1 MLELPTV
8 TAICYEGSRLS
19 PDQIKYYELML
30 RHVNRT
36 VRFKSIKFFAHTP
49 HQFEGVEQIAVPH
62 TSRMDYSRWCLHQL
76 GEHFDTE
83 HVLIFQWDGYPLN
96 PHLWTDEFL
105 QYDYIGSP
113 WTPKQHR
120 RFRGLNPAKLVGNG
134 GFSLRSRKLYQELF
148 NHPTSNENED
158 LYICCDLRAALEAN
172 GVKFAPLDVAK
183 RFAVE
188 AQLSPEHTITNTFG
202 FHGGH
207 KSWVEAIPSYPQ
219 YANNFL
225 P

>member
-8 TAICYEGSRLS
+8 TAICYEGSNLS
-19 PDQIKYYELML
+19 SDQIKYYELML

-36 VRFKSIKFFAHTP
+36 VRFNSIKFFAHTP
-49 HQFEGVEQIAVPH
+49 HQFEGVEQIAIPR
-62 TSRMDYSRWCLHQL
+62 TSRMDYSRWCLHTL
-76 GEHFDTE
+76 GTYVDTE
-83 HVLIFQWDGYPLN
+83 HVLVFQWDGYPLN
-96 PHLWTDEFL
+96 PHLWEDEFL

-113 WTPKQHR
+113 WLKHQHR
-120 RFRGLNPAKLVGNG
+120 KLRSSPYQVGNG
-134 GFSLRSRKLYQELF
+134 GFSLRSRKLCQELLK
-148 NHPTSNENED
+148 HPLSNENED
-158 LYICCDLRAALEAN
+158 LYICLDLRPKLEEA
-172 GVKFAPLDVAK
+172 GIKFAPVEVAK

-188 AQLSPEHTITNTFG
+188 KPISSEHTITNTFG

-219 YANNFL
+219 YANNFA